1 MYTLRNVSIA
11 TSRKKKHAFEI
22 TLLLLSEILIN
33 QQQTMSIVPDGVSV
47 NSSSNPMTQES
58 DDPPRKDIEDPSP
71 QAGSDNHIDDGNAG
85 TSPCKTTGD
94 SAGLEPCQGC
104 NGLMSRDYL
113 CSLCDKAIHWWCA
126 KNGEE
131 GMGHG
136 KHYLCPK
143 CGEEETVSQNENEST
158 LEVTGK
164 KGDEGRAGA
173 SIAENEE
180 ENTGAINR
188 DVGNNADEPEK
199 KRKKGRKK
207 KAIDGT
213 SVSQDG
219 TKVAASISEAT
230 KTGSRIRKQP
240 DVYSPGNDPKRQKK
254 NQINN
259 SRETPAIDSVSTGL
273 IESNDQLAVSSAE
286 ESSGEHEDEEKDEEE
301 DEEEDEDETSDS
313 TEIGRAPWFVAKKD
327 NEASFA
333 PETFT
338 FSSSQVIDDEVIDV
352 DEEDIA
358 VPFDADEFST
368 KNNIEQQM
376 VITSSTCL
384 FNIHFLTLSLLVHS
398 TEQYLVC
405 KSNIHHL
412 E

>member
-1 MYTLRNVSIA
+1 MA
-11 TSRKKKHAFEI
+11 
-22 TLLLLSEILIN
+22 
-33 QQQTMSIVPDGVSV
+33 IVPGDIVADP
-47 NSSSNPMTQES
+47 SSNPMAQES
-58 DDPPRKDIEDPSP
+58 DDPRHEDSEDPLP
-71 QAGSDNHIDDGNAG
+71 QTIPDNRVGDENTG
-85 TSPCKTTGD
+85 TPPHATTGD

-143 CGEEETVSQNENEST
+143 CGEEETVSQNENKST

-164 KGDEGRAGA
+164 KRDEGRAGA

-188 DVGNNADEPEK
+188 DVGNNTDEPEK

-219 TKVAASISEAT
+219 TKVVASISEAT
-230 KTGSRIRKQP
+230 KTGIRIRKQP

-254 NQINN
+254 NHVSN
-259 SRETPAIDSVSTGL
+259 SRKMPEIDSVSPGL
-273 IESNDQLAVSSAE
+273 IDSNDQLAANSAE
-286 ESSGEHEDEEKDEEE
+286 ESTEEHEDEEEDEVEDE